1 MPNPFATEKL
11 KKMTR
16 HEPISVQHEET
27 VKRVEVTK
35 RQSPIPRESR
45 KIRHKGNPMKIRQG
59 KRGSIDTLTKRN
71 LMVLPFHRF
80 AMLHKKQAV
89 AQHQFQR
96 TVRHN
101 ITVAPLNHNNQR
113 SFRER
118 QFANMTSPLQKL
130 FRTKHFA

>member
-1 MPNPFATEKL
+1 
-11 KKMTR
+11 
-16 HEPISVQHEET
+16 
-27 VKRVEVTK
+27 
-35 RQSPIPRESR
+35 
-45 KIRHKGNPMKIRQG
+45 
-59 KRGSIDTLTKRN
+59 
-71 LMVLPFHRF
+71 MVLPFHRF

-130 FRTKHFA
+130 FRTKHFASRAPDILGQFDTEVVLFFRQGFRKAQLTRHP